1 MSECVKYKVPMIM
14 MLSGNTAPI
23 LLLTAFHKSVI
34 IHNCNILM
42 YLSLMCDAVLM
53 DYSI

>member
-1 MSECVKYKVPMIM
+1 MSESVKYKVPVIM
-14 MLSGNTAPI
+14 MLSGNTGLI
-23 LLLTAFHKSVI
+23 LHLTVFHKSVI

-42 YLSLMCDAVLM
+42 YLSLMSDAVLM